1 MELYTVKVEMTLV
14 LATRD
19 GEEPTNEDIAKALAN
34 EIKCNGFIAGSKRV
48 KILERHSKIPQ
59 GWSTVIPW
67 PTRKSVNKR
76 ERYVAQI
83 LREDKG
89 DWE

>member
-48 KILERHSKIPQ
+48 K
-59 GWSTVIPW
+59 
-67 PTRKSVNKR
+67 SVNKR